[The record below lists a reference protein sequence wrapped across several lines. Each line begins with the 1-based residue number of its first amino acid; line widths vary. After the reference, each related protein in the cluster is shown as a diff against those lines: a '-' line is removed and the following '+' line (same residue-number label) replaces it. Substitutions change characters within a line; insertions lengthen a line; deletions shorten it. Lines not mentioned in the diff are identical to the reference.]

1 MIAREFL
8 QFAANRAPDR
18 RWLRF
23 DSETGGAQKGPFGLN
38 KNKRMRSNML
48 MTDGE
53 YVSKLWH
60 VVFRDSPLEVAAV
73 VKQPHGSAAWVVR
86 GRVRVRV
93 DEEVGPGSD
102 DLKYWF
108 KSPPFD
114 TEEEATAAWWLHLQG
129 FMEESHLTIL
139 EQHEIVLQTASEEA
153 VVKRLSQET
162 FTHQPEPDSDEVTTR
177 RVEVPPPA
185 SMLN

>member
-1 MIAREFL
+1 M
-8 QFAANRAPDR
+8 Q
-18 RWLRF
+18 
-23 DSETGGAQKGPFGLN
+23 
-38 KNKRMRSNML
+38 
-48 MTDGE
+48 DGE
-53 YVSKLWH
+53 YVSKFWQ

-73 VKQPHGSAAWVVR
+73 VKRPHGSTGWVIR

-114 TEEEATAAWWLHLQG
+114 TEEEAIAAWSRHLQG

-162 FTHQPEPDSDEVTTR
+162 FIHQPEPDSDGAKTR
-177 RVEVPPPA
+177 RVEVPPAA